1 MKPEKET
8 LLQWL
13 ALVAISAILGLLFA
27 YAA

>member
-1 MKPEKET
+1 MKSRNET

-13 ALVAISAILGLLFA
+13 SLVAISAALGLLFA